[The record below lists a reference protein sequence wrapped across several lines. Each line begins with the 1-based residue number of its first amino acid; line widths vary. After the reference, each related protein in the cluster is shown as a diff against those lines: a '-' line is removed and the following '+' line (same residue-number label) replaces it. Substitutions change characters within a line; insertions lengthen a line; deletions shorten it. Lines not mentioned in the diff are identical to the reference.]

1 MPTAFRLST
10 LCLMKRSNDTG
21 DDSPEPKSSENLPE
35 AELLALKELKKRERI
50 INETRMGWKAAPTA
64 LTEIRDRR
72 LYRAKGFDDFESYCK
87 EEINLGKSTVNRY
100 IAVGEVYTRLAS
112 TGAKVLPTTER
123 QMRPLLALRN
133 SGTSA
138 EVWKSSVEKV
148 WERAV
153 NDAELMTK
161 KCPTEKSVIRAM
173 EQLGFA
179 APKEVPPVFDLEAA
193 WKHLESLLWNARNS
207 WPTEVLNVLEGRL
220 EDLLCQWKG
229 QWSNPKNVTET
240 DGEHDLAPARAES
253 TSVTNAGDP
262 AEDTAQSKH
271 LAVWPHV
278 NWKLRN
284 LDIAAIW
291 GVKTKTVKQTR
302 YRQKRGP
309 APDCDL
315 TKYAQLLAAEKE
327 KVKKLTASPD

>member
-1 MPTAFRLST
+1 MKKIDDTAGQPSETESLETLS
-10 LCLMKRSNDTG
+10 
-21 DDSPEPKSSENLPE
+21 PSEL
-35 AELLALKELKKRERI
+35 ADLLKQLRKREHI
-50 INETRMGWKAAPTA
+50 IQETRQGWKAAPTA

-72 LYRAKGFDDFESYCK
+72 LYRAKGFHQFESYCK
-87 EEINLGKSTVNRY
+87 KEIKLGKSTVNRY

-133 SGTSA
+133 SETSPK
-138 EVWKSSVEKV
+138 VWGSNVEKV

-173 EQLGFA
+173 EHLGFA
-179 APKEVPPVFDLEAA
+179 TPKEVPPAFDLDAA
-193 WKHLESLLWNARNS
+193 WKHLESLLWDARNS
-207 WPTEVLNVLEGRL
+207 WPTEVLNVLERRL
-220 EDLLCQWKG
+220 GDLLCQWKA
-229 QWSNPKNVTET
+229 QCSNDSENVTESH
-240 DGEHDLAPARAES
+240 GEHDLAPATVES
-253 TSVTNAGDP
+253 ASVIDAGEP
-262 AEDTAQSKH
+262 AEDTEAAQSKR
-271 LAVWPHV
+271 LVVWPQV

-284 LDIAAIW
+284 ADIAAIW

-309 APDCDL
+309 APDCDP
-315 TKYAQLLAAEKE
+315 TKYAELLAAEKE
-327 KVKKLTASPD
+327 KVKKLMASPD